1 MLDKKTIFSKKIM
14 MQKYISKIYDI
25 NQFSLLITIC
35 PYFLFNLKRILLSS
49 FFDYE
54 ILLFLI
60 FTILILDSLFRFFLT
75 KPKIRK
81 HFYPIM
87 ISLVIL
93 NFYGI
98 YIADFIQ
105 NNLNKYIALSWK
117 RGYILVIIQLLFLSI
132 FFIKSNSYKILNT
145 FMIILSVL
153 IFVNTSPIKYSYN
166 KSSSHF
172 NNYIHI
178 RSEIK
183 KTTKPI
189 LLLITDEYSSP
200 YELFKI
206 TQDSTTFKFSKKLN
220 ENNWIVQNYFNSN
233 ETSSI
238 HSISSIFN
246 FNLSTDSKYES
257 QPLSFIAK
265 NKLFKCE
272 LKDSLEQKN
281 IDVTNFGIFNLGSS
295 MYFSR
300 LYLYPESFLEDLFI
314 NTLLFYF
321 KYKIE
326 FCKLNKLHINKYPE
340 EAHNK
345 YIFNNMTDSIK
356 CLKSNKTFIYTH
368 LYMPHAPMQYLPD
381 FKWRHNKI
389 ENYIEYWNLT
399 NNKLSVLLNN
409 LTKENKF
416 RIILTG
422 DHGYRNDSR
431 INPHKTFT
439 AFYGFDKADVD
450 QIKSVQ
456 DIGSLVNHY
465 F

>member
-1 MLDKKTIFSKKIM
+1 
-14 MQKYISKIYDI
+14 
-25 NQFSLLITIC
+25 
-35 PYFLFNLKRILLSS
+35 
-49 FFDYE
+49 
-54 ILLFLI
+54 
-60 FTILILDSLFRFFLT
+60 
-75 KPKIRK
+75 
-81 HFYPIM
+81 
-87 ISLVIL
+87 
-93 NFYGI
+93 
-98 YIADFIQ
+98 
-105 NNLNKYIALSWK
+105 
-117 RGYILVIIQLLFLSI
+117 
-132 FFIKSNSYKILNT
+132 
-145 FMIILSVL
+145 
-153 IFVNTSPIKYSYN
+153 
-166 KSSSHF
+166 
-172 NNYIHI
+172 
-178 RSEIK
+178 
-183 KTTKPI
+183 
-189 LLLITDEYSSP
+189 
-200 YELFKI
+200 
-206 TQDSTTFKFSKKLN
+206 
-220 ENNWIVQNYFNSN
+220 
-233 ETSSI
+233 
-238 HSISSIFN
+238 
-246 FNLSTDSKYES
+246 
-257 QPLSFIAK
+257 
-265 NKLFKCE
+265 
-272 LKDSLEQKN
+272 
-281 IDVTNFGIFNLGSS
+281 

-326 FCKLNKLHINKYPE
+326 FYKLNKLHINKYPE